1 MNIPVGITRNRCL
14 HRTDG
19 RYSAIRRGPPTTV
32 YKINAAYRKEHIRL
46 LLSLVN
52 PVSCQLHDIGCPEDK
67 QSIMLFFVRR
77 RNQCNQTVCD
87 VKQWVGK
94 EILNLEVIFLPN
106 INKYGYGFAWAIC
119 QKSHNMR
126 ERERAEER
134 NGRSGAVQQRRATQ
148 AQVKRGQQA
157 RLFQRPRP
165 TDGRSL
171 SSCNAASVLHGCGN
185 NMRAMALWT

>member
-19 RYSAIRRGPPTTV
+19 RYSAIRRGPLTTV

-126 ERERAEER
+126 ERERERERKKGTEEAAQCNR
-134 NGRSGAVQQRRATQ
+134 GA
-148 AQVKRGQQA
+148 
-157 RLFQRPRP
+157 PRKH
-165 TDGRSL
+165 R
-171 SSCNAASVLHGCGN
+171 
-185 NMRAMALWT
+185 